1 MTSPRCPSTP
11 GEEEM
16 EANVPRSMMESSDS
30 LLHQKDPRSPK
41 NTLEGPKSQRGKR
54 LA

>member
-11 GEEEM
+11 GEEQM
-16 EANVPRSMMESSDS
+16 EENAPRSMVESSDS
-30 LLHQKDPRSPK
+30 LLHQKDPRFSK
-41 NTLEGPKSQRGKR
+41 NAPEGPKSQRGKR